1 MMNKTG
7 DYLAVVAF
15 FIERM
20 IFKTEG
26 TQRMRRAAPCL
37 VMMAVFFVLV
47 GTSQM
52 LPLVWDE
59 GELISRASAVKA
71 WGERAVVSPMGD
83 EEHMSPFSQEGI
95 TESWKSTTTIEGHP
109 GGYLVVI
116 AFGRTLA
123 DVANAFTPDFLPKL
137 SPKTAWRFGPILMMS
152 LALGVLFSAVR
163 KHFDTAAALFS
174 VVAVLLTP
182 RVFAHA
188 HFATC
193 DGVLMAAWLL
203 AVATFPM
210 PRDDDQSMQTAPLL
224 SRLRFQKSVLPA
236 IIWGLCLGLT
246 LSAKFTGWAVFGV
259 WSLVFGVWCW
269 RKARIFFAQ
278 TLTKKTPH
286 SPIPHF
292 FALCIALLV
301 FYALNPPLWHRPIS
315 GLADFLHLNTHRGQY
330 NVSILFWGQMYHLEK
345 PLPWYNTLVW
355 VAITF
360 PTLLFVMLPFGVHRM
375 FVNDRDI
382 QVAQANRVRFS
393 WLIVLNAMVLLV
405 VRAIPGTPPHDGVRL
420 FVVAFPFLAVIAG
433 IGMSVVWRLRWGNIF
448 SRVEKAKAA
457 QSALIGR
464 LVVATV
470 LVVCGGNLV
479 SYAPQWLS
487 FYNAVIGGVNGA
499 ARNGFEPT
507 YYWDAFDAEV
517 IAVLN
522 KNTAEHEKIRL
533 TTARSSKTFDL
544 VRAWDGL
551 QPKFRPNKPGEYRWY
566 VFQMRPSALLP
577 VDRVL
582 LRDFEPAYVKSVS
595 QPSLFFLQTRETPI
609 LYVFE
614 NDDYLKAL
622 EIVP

>member
-1 MMNKTG
+1 M
-7 DYLAVVAF
+7 
-15 FIERM
+15 
-20 IFKTEG
+20 
-26 TQRMRRAAPCL
+26 QRAAPCL
-37 VMMAVFFVLV
+37 VMMTVFLVLV

-59 GELISRASAVKA
+59 GELISRAAAVKA
-71 WGERAVVSPMGD
+71 WGERAVVSPRGD
-83 EEHMSPFSQEGI
+83 EDHASPFSQEGI
-95 TESWKSTTTIEGHP
+95 AASWKSTTVVEGHP
-109 GGYLVVI
+109 GGYLVVL
-116 AFGRTLA
+116 ALGRTLA
-123 DVANAFTPDFLPKL
+123 DVANDLTPGFLPKL
-137 SPKTAWRFGPILMMS
+137 SPKTAWRLGPILLMS

-163 KHFDTAAALFS
+163 KHFDTPAALFS
-174 VVAVLLTP
+174 VAAILLVP

-210 PRDDDQSMQTAPLL
+210 PRGDDPSIQTAPLL

-236 IIWGLCLGLT
+236 VLWGLCLGLT
-246 LSAKFTGWAVFGV
+246 LSAKFTGWAVLGVGV
-259 WSLVFGVWCW
+259 WGLGIGI
-269 RKARIFFAQ
+269 RKRLPQ
-278 TLTKKTPH
+278 
-286 SPIPHF
+286 SPIL
-292 FALCIALLV
+292 ALGVALLV

-315 GLADFLHLNTHRGQY
+315 GLADFVSLNTHRGPF
-330 NVSILFWGQMYHLEK
+330 NVSILFWGRMYHLEK

-360 PTLLFVMLPFGVHRM
+360 PTLLFAMLPFGVRRM
-375 FVNDRDI
+375 FSRTKASPHSNGEEL
-382 QVAQANRVRFS
+382 QVARANRLRFS
-393 WLIVLNAMVLLV
+393 GLIVLNAMVLLV

-433 IGMSVVWRLRWGNIF
+433 IGMSVVWRLRGADVF
-448 SRVEKAKAA
+448 PRVNMAKTA
-457 QSALIGR
+457 QSTWIGR
-464 LVVATV
+464 LAVVAV

-487 FYNAVIGGVNGA
+487 FYNAVLGGVNGA

-522 KNTAEHEKIRL
+522 ENTAEHEKIRL
-533 TTARSSKTFDL
+533 TTARSSKTFDRL
-544 VRAWDGL
+544 RAWDGL
-551 QPKFRPNKPGEYRWY
+551 QPEFRTNKPGEYRWY

-595 QPSLFFLQTRETPI
+595 QPSLFFLKTRETPI
-609 LYVFE
+609 LYLFE
-614 NDDYLKAL
+614 HDDYLKAL
-622 EIVP
+622 EITP

>member
-1 MMNKTG
+1 M
-7 DYLAVVAF
+7 
-15 FIERM
+15 
-20 IFKTEG
+20 
-26 TQRMRRAAPCL
+26 QRTAPCL
-37 VMMAVFFVLV
+37 VMIAVFFVLI

-59 GELISRASAVKA
+59 GELISRAAAVKA

-83 EEHMSPFSQEGI
+83 EEHVSLFSQEGI
-95 TESWKSTTTIEGHP
+95 AESWKSTTVVEGHP
-109 GGYLVVI
+109 GGYLIVI
-116 AFGRTLA
+116 ALGRTLA
-123 DVANAFTPDFLPKL
+123 NVTNALTPDFLPKL
-137 SPKTAWRFGPILMMS
+137 SPKTSWRLGPILMMS
-152 LALGVLFSAVR
+152 LALGILFSAVR
-163 KHFDTAAALFS
+163 KHFDTTAALFS
-174 VVAVLLTP
+174 VVAVLFVP

-193 DGVLMAAWLL
+193 DGILMAAWLL

-210 PRDDDQSMQTAPLL
+210 PRGEDQS
-224 SRLRFQKSVLPA
+224 RKRIILPA

-246 LSAKFTGWAVFGV
+246 LSAKFTGWAILGVCGLWFGAWKLWV
-259 WSLVFGVWCW
+259 GIWKKMFTD
-269 RKARIFFAQ
+269 RKNKSQAPNPKPQ
-278 TLTKKTPH
+278 TTIHNPQST
-286 SPIPHF
+286 I
-292 FALCIALLV
+292 FALCVALFV

-315 GLADFLHLNTHRGQY
+315 GLADFLYLNMHRGQF
-330 NVSILFWGQMYHLEK
+330 NISILFWGQMYHLEK

-360 PTLLFVMLPFGVHRM
+360 PMLLFIMLPFGVHRM
-375 FVNDRDI
+375 FSRTKALPHSTDDEL
-382 QVAQANRVRFS
+382 QVARTNRVHFS

-433 IGMSVVWRLRWGNIF
+433 IGMSVIWRLRWGDIF
-448 SRVEKAKAA
+448 QHTEKAKAV
-457 QSALIGR
+457 QSTLIGR
-464 LVVATV
+464 LVVIMV

-522 KNTAEHEKIRL
+522 KNTTEHEKIRL

-551 QPKFRPNKPGEYRWY
+551 QPEFRTNKPGEYRWY

-582 LRDFEPAYVKSVS
+582 LRNFEPVYIQSVS

-614 NDDYLKAL
+614 HDDYLKAL
-622 EIVP
+622 EITP

>member
-1 MMNKTG
+1 
-7 DYLAVVAF
+7 
-15 FIERM
+15 
-20 IFKTEG
+20 
-26 TQRMRRAAPCL
+26 MRCAAPCL

-59 GELISRASAVKA
+59 GELISRAAAVKA

-83 EEHMSPFSQEGI
+83 KEHASPFSQEGI
-95 TESWKSTTTIEGHP
+95 VASWKSTTVVEGHP

-116 AFGRTLA
+116 ALGRTLA
-123 DVANAFTPDFLPKL
+123 DVVNNFTPDSLPKL
-137 SPKTAWRFGPILMMS
+137 SPKTSWRFGPILMMS

-163 KHFDTAAALFS
+163 KHFDTPAALFS
-174 VVAVLLTP
+174 VAAVLLVP

-203 AVATFPM
+203 AVATFPI
-210 PRDDDQSMQTAPLL
+210 PRGDDQSIQTAPLL

-236 IIWGLCLGLT
+236 VIWGLCLGLT
-246 LSAKFTGWAVFGV
+246 FSAKFTGWAVFVVCGLWFV
-259 WSLVFGVWCW
+259 DWKLWIVNCGLWIGI
-269 RKARIFFAQ
+269 RKRLPQSQNPQSTNHKLQSTI
-278 TLTKKTPH
+278 
-286 SPIPHF
+286 S
-292 FALCIALLV
+292 ALCIALLV

-315 GLADFLHLNTHRGQY
+315 GLADFLYLNTHRGQF
-330 NVSILFWGQMYHLEK
+330 NVSTLFWGQMYHLEK

-360 PTLLFVMLPFGVHRM
+360 PTLLFAMLPFGVHRM
-375 FVNDRDI
+375 FANDRETQI
-382 QVAQANRVRFS
+382 VQTNRVRFS
-393 WLIVLNAMVLLV
+393 WLIVLNAMVLLI

-448 SRVEKAKAA
+448 PRAEKTTPT
-457 QSALIGR
+457 QSTLIGK
-464 LVVATV
+464 LAVITM

-522 KNTAEHEKIRL
+522 QNTAEHEKIRL

-551 QPKFRPNKPGEYRWY
+551 QPEFRTNKSGEYRWY

-582 LRDFEPAYVKSVS
+582 LRDFEPAFVKSVS
-595 QPSLFFLQTRETPI
+595 QSSLFFLQTRETPI

-614 NDDYLKAL
+614 HDDYLKAV
-622 EIVP
+622 EISSDAKK